1 MFKIKVCNGC
11 TSATFTDMLVVY
23 FAYGFV
29 LAYFLMR
36 FSHAFFSK
44 YFDIS

>member
-1 MFKIKVCNGC
+1 MFNIKVCNGS
-11 TSATFTDMLVVY
+11 TSATFTDMLVIHFTY
-23 FAYGFV
+23 DCV
-29 LAYFLMR
+29 LDYFLLR